1 MTQKRFSPSLSL
13 DNQKR
18 SMKMKQQ
25 INPIEAII
33 RIALTIIGMLMII
46 SEGESLVPN
55 VIGAAIVMFMIYIN
69 GWIPIF
75 EDAK

>member
-1 MTQKRFSPSLSL
+1 
-13 DNQKR
+13 
-18 SMKMKQQ
+18 MKQQ

-55 VIGAAIVMFMIYIN
+55 VIGAAIVMFMMYVN
-69 GWIPIF
+69 GWVPVF

>member
-13 DNQKR
+13 DNQK
-18 SMKMKQQ
+18 KEHEMKQQ

-46 SEGESLVPN
+46 SEGESLIPN
-55 VIGAAIVMFMIYIN
+55 VIGAAIVMFMFYIN
-69 GWIPIF
+69 GWIF
-75 EDAK
+75 GVEEVR

>member
-1 MTQKRFSPSLSL
+1 
-13 DNQKR
+13 
-18 SMKMKQQ
+18 MKKQ

-33 RIALTIIGMLMII
+33 RMALTTSGMLMII

-55 VIGAAIVMFMIYIN
+55 VIGAAIVMFMMYIN
-69 GWIPIF
+69 GWIPVF

>member
-1 MTQKRFSPSLSL
+1 
-13 DNQKR
+13 
-18 SMKMKQQ
+18 MKQQ

-55 VIGAAIVMFMIYIN
+55 IIGAAIVMFMFYIN
-69 GWIPIF
+69 GWIF
-75 EDAK
+75 GVEEVK

>member
-1 MTQKRFSPSLSL
+1 
-13 DNQKR
+13 
-18 SMKMKQQ
+18 MKQQ

-33 RIALTIIGMLMII
+33 RIALTIVGMLMII
-46 SEGESLVPN
+46 SEGGSLIPN
-55 VIGAAIVMFMIYIN
+55 VIGAAIVMFMMYIN

>member
-1 MTQKRFSPSLSL
+1 
-13 DNQKR
+13 
-18 SMKMKQQ
+18 MKQQ

-55 VIGAAIVMFMIYIN
+55 VIGAIVMFMMYIN
-69 GWIPIF
+69 GWIPVF

>member
-1 MTQKRFSPSLSL
+1 
-13 DNQKR
+13 
-18 SMKMKQQ
+18 MKQQ

-33 RIALTIIGMLMII
+33 RIALTVIGMLMII

-55 VIGAAIVMFMIYIN
+55 VIGAAIVMLMMYVN
-69 GWIPIF
+69 GWIPVF

>member
-1 MTQKRFSPSLSL
+1 
-13 DNQKR
+13 
-18 SMKMKQQ
+18 MKKQ
-25 INPIEAII
+25 INLIEAII

-55 VIGAAIVMFMIYIN
+55 VIGTAIVMFMFYIN
-69 GWIPIF
+69 GWIPVF

>member
-18 SMKMKQQ
+18 SMKKQ
-25 INPIEAII
+25 INPIEAIV

-46 SEGESLVPN
+46 SEGESLIPN
-55 VIGAAIVMFMIYIN
+55 VIGAAIVMFMFYIN
-69 GWIPIF
+69 GWIF
-75 EDAK
+75 GVEEVR

>member
-1 MTQKRFSPSLSL
+1 
-13 DNQKR
+13 
-18 SMKMKQQ
+18 MKQQ

-46 SEGESLVPN
+46 SEGESLVPK